1 MRVITQRQEDFCWEV
16 KPGFSCVAGGS
27 RVLVSPDFCHDGK
40 IIAVISFS
48 VYWMALI
55 AETVPA
61 IFAGLRMLT
70 KTVKRAK
77 AAEPMKIRGFTVTLT
92 PAFLAVHRTEYP
104 G

>member
-1 MRVITQRQEDFCWEV
+1 
-16 KPGFSCVAGGS
+16 
-27 RVLVSPDFCHDGK
+27 
-40 IIAVISFS
+40 
-48 VYWMALI
+48 MALI